1 MSLKV
6 GEHIVRVFEYGTLV
20 VLGGLRVKKY
30 LILQRKKQTYKKEV
44 LIDIAM
50 ADKRNTVG
58 DSPVVGDGK
67 MAV

>member
-1 MSLKV
+1 MAYFKKNRTD
-6 GEHIVRVFEYGTLV
+6 GWTNGRTH
-20 VLGGLRVKKY
+20 GLRVKKY
-30 LILQRKKQTYKKEV
+30 LILQRKKQTYRKEV

-58 DSPVVGDGK
+58 DSPVVGDSK